1 MKNLRFAVESYIG
14 DPCPSVIFIHHF
26 TTYSLWTYS
35 LHQGFTFVMDYQK
48 LQVSLGRTIRNFRTM
63 RGYSQE
69 SFAHAV
75 GLHRTYM
82 GDIERGERNVSLRN
96 LLRISDALEI
106 PLSRLLAEAENSLDS
121 EPKEE

>member
-1 MKNLRFAVESYIG
+1 
-14 DPCPSVIFIHHF
+14 
-26 TTYSLWTYS
+26 
-35 LHQGFTFVMDYQK
+35 MDYQE
-48 LQVSLGRTIRNFRTM
+48 LQVSLGRTIRNLRGR

-96 LLRISDALEI
+96 LLRIADALEI
-106 PLSRLLAEAENSLDS
+106 PLSQLLAEAENALDS
-121 EPKEE
+121 NSKEE